1 MHTVPVT
8 HKHVLRYIH
17 IDVAPCDNG
26 RTEYQAIRCIKASL
40 LSAKFKRR
48 GVLEALSTVTQLLLI
63 ANLERFDNLVQ
74 RTGCAR
80 SPFTR
85 PRGRGDVQSG
95 VQRGEGLVGTKEHSP
110 AAAAGAARMCGHHGR
125 PRRDSTGGPQRPPPA
140 TIIMS

>member
-1 MHTVPVT
+1 MHTIPAT
-8 HKHVLRYIH
+8 HKHVLLN
-17 IDVAPCDNG
+17 VVSCDSG
-26 RTEYQAIRCIKASL
+26 ISEYRISPDQRCQASL

-48 GVLEALSTVTQLLLI
+48 GVQEALSTVTQLLLI
-63 ANLERFDNLVQ
+63 ANLERFDNRVQ

-125 PRRDSTGGPQRPPPA
+125 PRRDSTGGPQRPPPP
-140 TIIMS
+140 TSIMS